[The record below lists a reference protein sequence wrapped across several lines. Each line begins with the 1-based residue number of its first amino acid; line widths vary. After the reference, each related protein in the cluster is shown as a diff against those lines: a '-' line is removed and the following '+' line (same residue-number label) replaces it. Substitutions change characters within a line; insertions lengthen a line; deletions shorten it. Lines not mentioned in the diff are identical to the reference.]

1 MVVDALV
8 WLIEGALAVTLALFL
23 VLVLRVPL
31 RRAFGARMAYACW
44 LLVPLAMLAVALPA
58 PAPAQSSA
66 VNAISAASP
75 TVHVGAIM
83 PVRPALDAI
92 SQDASLPWLQ
102 VLLAIWT
109 LGALLLA
116 SWSAWQQLRFVRAL
130 GPLSARGDGLFASTE
145 DASGPLV
152 IGVLQPRIVLPP
164 DFDRRYPLEQAA
176 LVVEHERAH
185 LAAGDVRLNL
195 LVVVLRCL
203 HWFNPLLHWAAT
215 RFRHDQEMACDAAV
229 LARFPESRRAY
240 ADAMLKTQLAVLGLP
255 VGCHWQS
262 SQSLKERILMLKHPI
277 PGRARKRVGLLA
289 LVVVLSAGSYGAWAL
304 QPASL
309 NQPPAYIGKV
319 LWGNMADVDIRSDQK
334 AERIDVS
341 GGSMAQKADGAL
353 GVHMNGVTP
362 LQVQI
367 GDGPGQLR
375 FEAQSTN
382 TVSKTPL
389 VVWTLQRDG
398 QRIDQGRINL
408 SDVPQVLVVGGAAQG
423 MTSSATLTFR
433 MPVGQTLTREISR
446 PLQADASGRY
456 VGEDSVL
463 VGDQF
468 KRPGSAELVLHVSP
482 VGEVSRVEIEHVSP
496 ADAFTQQDADDLTS
510 GMRFNAR
517 IQDGKAVATLVRTRV
532 HFASS
537 SDALENPPAWFRPAQ
552 SDKDIQAMATPA
564 PAYPELAKGAHVSGK
579 VMLLVDV
586 ALDGSVSNVVVEQ
599 AEPAGVFDAAA
610 IAAAKAWKFSPAM
623 IDGKPVAGRVRVPI
637 TFEAPPTKKKPGET
651 GTGVNPDG
659 VAYDWIKYDPALD
672 KDIRNMEC
680 KTLWMDEGSDVAYC
694 GREKSYAQR

>member
-8 WLIEGALAVTLALFL
+8 WLIESALAVTLALSL

-58 PAPAQSSA
+58 HEPAQS
-66 VNAISAASP
+66 NAMNAASAAAP
-75 TVHVGAIM
+75 TVHVGSIM

-92 SQDASLPWLQ
+92 SQGASLPWLQ
-102 VLLAIWT
+102 VLLAIWI

-116 SWSAWQQLRFVRAL
+116 SWSTWLQLRFVRAL
-130 GPLSARGDGLFASTE
+130 GPLSARGDGLFVSAE
-145 DASGPLV
+145 NAGGPLV
-152 IGVLQPRIVLPP
+152 IGVLQPRVVLPP
-164 DFDRRYPLEQAA
+164 DFHRRYPLEQAE

-185 LAAGDVRLNL
+185 LATGDVRLNL

-203 HWFNPLLHWAAT
+203 YWFNPLLHWAAT

-289 LVVVLSAGSYGAWAL
+289 LVVALSAGSYGAWAL

-319 LWGNMADVDIRSDQK
+319 LWGNMANVDILSSQK

-341 GGSMAQKADGAL
+341 GGAMAQNPNGTL

-362 LQVQI
+362 LRVDV

-382 TVSKTPL
+382 TVSETPL

-398 QRIDQGRINL
+398 QRIGQGRINL

-423 MTSSATLTFR
+423 TTSSATLTFR
-433 MPVGQTLTREISR
+433 MPVGQTLMGNSSQ

-456 VGEDSVL
+456 VVEDSVL

-468 KRPGSAELVLHVSP
+468 KRSGSAELVLHVSP
-482 VGEVSRVEIEHVSP
+482 AGEVSRAEIAHVSP
-496 ADAFTQQDADDLTS
+496 TGAFTQQDADDLTD
-510 GMRFNAR
+510 GMRFKAR

-532 HFASS
+532 HFAPS
-537 SDALENPPAWFRPAQ
+537 SDALESPPAWFRPAQ
-552 SDKDIQAMATPA
+552 SDKDVQAMATPA
-564 PAYPELAKGAHVSGK
+564 PAYPSLAEGAHINGK

-586 ALDGSVSNVVVEQ
+586 ALDGSVSNVIVEQ
-599 AEPAGVFDAAA
+599 AEPAGVFDTAAV
-610 IAAAKAWKFSPAM
+610 AAAKTWKFSPAM

-637 TFEAPPTKKKPGET
+637 TFEAPS
-651 GTGVNPDG
+651 V
-659 VAYDWIKYDPALD
+659 
-672 KDIRNMEC
+672 
-680 KTLWMDEGSDVAYC
+680 
-694 GREKSYAQR
+694 AQR

>member
-8 WLIEGALAVTLALFL
+8 WLIESTLAATLALSL

-31 RRAFGARMAYACW
+31 RRTFGARMAYACW

-58 PAPAQSSA
+58 RAPAQSNA
-66 VNAISAASP
+66 VAATSVASP

-92 SQDASLPWLQ
+92 SREASLPWLQ
-102 VLLAIWT
+102 VLLAAWI
-109 LGALLLA
+109 LGALLLV
-116 SWSAWQQLRFVRAL
+116 SWSTWQQLRFVRAL
-130 GPLSARGDGLFASTE
+130 GPLSARGDGLFVSTE
-145 DASGPLV
+145 NASGPLV
-152 IGVLQPRIVLPP
+152 IGVLQPRVVLPP
-164 DFDRRYPLEQAA
+164 DFNRRYPPEQAA
-176 LVVEHERAH
+176 LVVAHERAH

-195 LVVVLRCL
+195 LVVALRCL

-262 SQSLKERILMLKHPI
+262 SQSLKERILMLKHPL

-289 LVVVLSAGSYGAWAL
+289 LVAALSAGSFGAWAL

-309 NQPPAYIGKV
+309 NRPPAYIGKV
-319 LWGNMADVDIRSDQK
+319 LWGNMANVDIRTDQK

-341 GGSMAQKADGAL
+341 GGSMAQNPNGTL

-362 LQVQI
+362 LRVEF

-382 TVSKTPL
+382 TVSEAPV
-389 VVWTLQRDG
+389 VVWTLQRNE
-398 QRIDQGRINL
+398 QRIGQGRINL
-408 SDVPQVLVVGGAAQG
+408 TDVPQILVVGGVAQG
-423 MTSSATLTFR
+423 TTSSATLTFR
-433 MPVGQTLTREISR
+433 MPVGQTLMGKISQ

-456 VGEDSVL
+456 VVEDSVL

-468 KRPGSAELVLHVSP
+468 KRSGSAELVLHVSP
-482 VGEVSRVEIEHVSP
+482 AGEVSRVEIEHVSP
-496 ADAFTQQDADDLTS
+496 TDAFTQQDADDLTN
-510 GMRFNAR
+510 GMRFRAR
-517 IQDGKAVATLVRTRV
+517 IQDGAAVATLVRTSV
-532 HFASS
+532 HFAPS
-537 SDALENPPAWFRPAQ
+537 SDALENPPAWFRPAK
-552 SDKDIQAMATPA
+552 SDKDVQAMATPA
-564 PAYPELAKGAHVSGK
+564 PAYPNLAEGAHVSGK
-579 VMLLVDV
+579 VLLLLDV
-586 ALDGSVSNVVVEQ
+586 AADGSVSNVVVEQ

-610 IAAAKAWKFSPAM
+610 VAAAKVWKFSPAL

-637 TFEAPPTKKKPGET
+637 TFEAPPLKKKPGKA
-651 GTGVNPDG
+651 GYGVNPDG
-659 VAYDWIKYDPALD
+659 VAYDWIKYDPTLD
-672 KDIRNMEC
+672 KDIRKMEC
-680 KTLWMDEGSDVAYC
+680 KTVWMDEG
-694 GREKSYAQR
+694 

>member
-1 MVVDALV
+1 MIVDALV
-8 WLIEGALAVTLALFL
+8 WLIESALAVTLALSL

-58 PAPAQSSA
+58 HAPAQSNV
-66 VNAISAASP
+66 VNATSVASP

-102 VLLAIWT
+102 VLLAIWI

-116 SWSAWQQLRFVRAL
+116 SWSTWQQLRFVRAL
-130 GPLSARGDGLFASTE
+130 GPLSARGDGLFVSAENTG
-145 DASGPLV
+145 GPLV
-152 IGVLQPRIVLPP
+152 IGVLQPRVVLPA
-164 DFDRRYPLEQAA
+164 DFDRRYPLEQAV

-203 HWFNPLLHWAAT
+203 YWFNPLLHWAAT

-289 LVVVLSAGSYGAWAL
+289 LVTALSAGSYGAWAL
-304 QPASL
+304 QPESL

-319 LWGNMADVDIRSDQK
+319 LWGNMANVDIRSDQK
-334 AERIDVS
+334 AERIDVF
-341 GGSMAQKADGAL
+341 GGAMAQNPNGTL

-362 LQVQI
+362 LRVEI

-382 TVSKTPL
+382 TVSETPL

-398 QRIDQGRINL
+398 QRIGQGRINL

-423 MTSSATLTFR
+423 TTSSATLTFR
-433 MPVGQTLTREISR
+433 MPVGQTLTGKTSQ

-456 VGEDSVL
+456 VVEDSVL

-468 KRPGSAELVLHVSP
+468 KRSGSAELVLHVSP
-482 VGEVSRVEIEHVSP
+482 AGEVSRAEIEHVSP
-496 ADAFTQQDADDLTS
+496 TDAFTQQDADDLTS
-510 GMRFNAR
+510 GMRFRAH

-532 HFASS
+532 HFAPS
-537 SDALENPPAWFRPAQ
+537 SDALENPPAWFKPAQ
-552 SDKDIQAMATPA
+552 SDKDVQAMATPA
-564 PAYPELAKGAHVSGK
+564 PAYPNLAEGAHISGN
-579 VMLLVDV
+579 VMLLMDV
-586 ALDGSVSNVVVEQ
+586 AVDGSVSNVVVEQ

-637 TFEAPPTKKKPGET
+637 TFEAPPVKKKPGKA
-651 GTGVNPDG
+651 GSGVNPG
-659 VAYDWIKYDPALD
+659 GIAYDWIKYDPALD
-672 KDIRNMEC
+672 KDIRKMEC
-680 KTLWMDEGSDVAYC
+680 KTVWMDEASDVAYC